1 MTSSRQGTFIFGAQD
16 DAKKTKHFRIVLGIS
31 LLSHIL
37 IFIIF
42 GTNLFFQ
49 NSRRIEFESIPARL
63 VRLGE
68 ERDKKLLPRV
78 TKPETAPKTAKKDPV
93 PQKET
98 VKKVEEKKTPENAK
112 PNSLKKP
119 EEKKS
124 EKKAEKA
131 PEQKKQKAQSLDEL
145 LAGKTI
151 ESIKRDARAEVSNE
165 GAKDGVEDGEV
176 TDPALALKAN
186 MYARKV
192 AQLIRGNWNIPSI
205 ISPAE
210 LKTLKTEIFFRITFD
225 GGIYDIKIGKSSG
238 NKIFDSSVIEAIRK
252 TGKLPL
258 PEDKEFRKL
267 VLKEGFVCPFS
278 AN

>member
-68 ERDKKLLPRV
+68 EREKKLLPRI
-78 TKPETAPKTAKKDPV
+78 TKPQTAPKTEKKEQPA
-93 PQKET
+93 PKET
-98 VKKVEEKKTPENAK
+98 VKKVEEKKKTEDPK

-124 EKKAEKA
+124 SKPAEKA
-131 PEQKKQKAQSLDEL
+131 PETKKPKAQSLDEL
-145 LAGKTI
+145 LAGNVI
-151 ESIKRDARAEVSNE
+151 EKIRKDARAEVSNE
-165 GAKDGVEDGEV
+165 GAKDGVADGEV

-205 ISPAE
+205 ISQSE
-210 LKTLKTEIFFRITFD
+210 LKNLKTEIFFRITFD
-225 GGIYDIKIGKSSG
+225 GGIYDIKIGNSSG
-238 NKIFDSSVIEAIRK
+238 NKIFDSSVVEAIRK

>member
-1 MTSSRQGTFIFGAQD
+1 MASSRQGTYIFGVQD
-16 DAKKTKHFRIVLGIS
+16 DAKKSKRFYTVLGIS
-31 LLSHIL
+31 LLVHLL

-49 NSRRIEFESIPARL
+49 SSRRIEFESIPAKL

-68 ERDKKLLPRV
+68 EREKKLLPRI
-78 TKPETAPKTAKKDPV
+78 TKPQTAPKTEKKEQPA
-93 PQKET
+93 PKET
-98 VKKVEEKKTPENAK
+98 VKKVEEKKKTEDPK

-124 EKKAEKA
+124 SKPAEKA
-131 PEQKKQKAQSLDEL
+131 PETKKPKAQSLDEL
-145 LAGKTI
+145 LAGNVI
-151 ESIKRDARAEVSNE
+151 EKIRKDARAEVSNE
-165 GAKDGVEDGEV
+165 GAKDGVADGEV

-205 ISPAE
+205 ISQSE
-210 LKTLKTEIFFRITFD
+210 LKNLKTEIFFRITFD
-225 GGIYDIKIGKSSG
+225 GGIYDIKIGNSSG
-238 NKIFDSSVIEAIRK
+238 NKIFDSSVVEAIRK